1 MKKLLNW
8 LKGLFGQRV
17 GAVLHT
23 YSIHWQTPLN
33 GTQIRAVINTMI
45 NYFSPNCRPSS
56 ITTSASSTSFDFYS
70 TCLSGE
76 ELKNIAERAIAGAK
90 VQSVFLDGKQIWP

>member
-8 LKGLFGQRV
+8 LRGIFGQRV

-23 YSIHWQTPLN
+23 YSIHWETPLN
-33 GTQIRAVINTMI
+33 GTQIKAVIGTMLD
-45 NYFSPNCRPSS
+45 YFPPNCRPSRL
-56 ITTSASSTSFDFYS
+56 TTSSTYTYFDFYA

-90 VQSVFLDGKQIWP
+90 VQSVYLDGTQIWP